1 MEEGRY
7 TIRTMARGEV
17 DTAIEWAAG
26 EGWNPGLHD
35 AACYFEADPEGF
47 FVGLLEDEPIA
58 TLSAV
63 RYGESFGFMGFYIV
77 RPGFRGRGYG
87 IRIWDAGL
95 EYLEGRNIGLDG
107 VVDQQDN
114 YRKSGFRLAHRNVRY
129 QGAGGGDAPGDAGL
143 VDLAD
148 LPFEALDEY
157 DARFFP
163 ADRTRFIQSWVTQPG
178 AHALGIRRG
187 GGLKGYGVMRTCR
200 SGYKIGPLFA
210 DDRDLAEVL
219 FRALKSRVGPS
230 DPVFLDTPEVNRAA
244 VDMARRHGMEVV
256 FETARMYTGEAPD
269 LPLDS
274 IFGVTSFEV
283 G

>member
-7 TIRTMARGEV
+7 TIRTMARDEV
-17 DTAIEWAAG
+17 DTAIEWAAI

-47 FVGLLEDEPIA
+47 LVGLLDGDPIA

-77 RPGFRGRGYG
+77 RPEFRGKGYG

-95 EYLEGRNIGLDG
+95 RYLEGRNIGLDG

-114 YRKSGFRLAHRNVRY
+114 YRESGFGLAYRNVRY
-129 QGAGGGDAPGDAGL
+129 QGAGGGDAPEDAGL

-148 LPFEALDEY
+148 LPFEAVGTY

-163 ADRTRFIQSWVTQPG
+163 ADRTRFIESWIKQAG
-178 AHALGIRRG
+178 GHALGIRRE
-187 GGLKGYGVMRTCR
+187 GGLKGYGVMRPCR

-210 DDRDLAEVL
+210 DDPDLAETL
-219 FRALKSRVGPS
+219 FRALTSRVGPS

-269 LPLDS
+269 LPVDRV
-274 IFGVTSFEV
+274 FGVTSFEV